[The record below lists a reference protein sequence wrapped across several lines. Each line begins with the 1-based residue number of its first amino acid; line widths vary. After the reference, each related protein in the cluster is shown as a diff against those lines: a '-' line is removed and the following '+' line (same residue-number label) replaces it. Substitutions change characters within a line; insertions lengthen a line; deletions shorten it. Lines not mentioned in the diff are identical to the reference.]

1 MLAGLDACTRCTLTR
16 FQWLPLRALAPTV
29 SPIGRVSWTVLVIL
43 NLTFSA
49 GKVSRATTRC
59 LHHGNR
65 SLTIDGDTVIL
76 LLFCNRHETLIS
88 PGCFILHVGLA
99 VTKFQDHLSH
109 PDGSRLAFAS
119 AEAHQCKLSS
129 SSSSWYPPKSHSRHD
144 PSRKRTSDCK
154 SFSAAS
160 SKSNPLPDYSFTKPG
175 GSALKPKWRMSR
187 ACLLSNTHLL
197 PKICVENCSWARSDK
212 LQSFQPDTG
221 ASCSPWHLH
230 KSPADSGERSS

>member
-59 LHHGNR
+59 LHHGIR

-99 VTKFQDHLSH
+99 VTKLQDHLSH
-109 PDGSRLAFAS
+109 PDGVA
-119 AEAHQCKLSS
+119 
-129 SSSSWYPPKSHSRHD
+129 SHSRQPRH
-144 PSRKRTSDCK
+144 TNAN
-154 SFSAAS
+154 F
-160 SKSNPLPDYSFTKPG
+160 
-175 GSALKPKWRMSR
+175 
-187 ACLLSNTHLL
+187 LLLL
-197 PKICVENCSWARSDK
+197 PLGILQRATQGMTPLAREPLTARAFLPHPQK
-212 LQSFQPDTG
+212 AIPCQTI
-221 ASCSPWHLH
+221 ASRRQEAAL
-230 KSPADSGERSS
+230 